1 MWDTACLDWEER
13 LLSGRSLVPD
23 LPLFR
28 EEAARALAVFKRLRI
43 PDLIG
48 QPTMADACG
57 PWFFPIVEALF
68 GAYDPSTNRRIIQE
82 VFELIPKKNSKAL
95 ALDTLV
101 ATPTGFVTIADAKV
115 GDEVLAADGTVTVIT
130 AKSTVFVDHECYE
143 VEFSTGEKIVCDA
156 GHLWV
161 TDAHR
166 DRERLNARG
175 ERTTPRPRAKTTE
188 EIARSLKVPSGRY
201 EINNHRTELCGPL
214 GLPHAGLPI
223 DPYVLGVWLGDGTA
237 TQAAL
242 TLNGDDAEQ
251 IVKGIAAA
259 GQPVWSRKLDGRN
272 AVYASLAGQR
282 GGSCFRADA
291 KALGLFGRK
300 HIPRAYLRASHWQRS
315 QLLRGLMDTDGSA
328 SANGQA
334 SLTTIFPELRDD
346 FVELVN
352 SLGFKASV
360 REDRAKIDGVD
371 HGPCWMIQFWPLGA
385 VVFLVDRKQARCAP
399 PREGLKARS
408 TARQIVACRPVPS
421 RPVQCISIAHP
432 GRQFLITRSLIPTHN
447 SSNGGAVM
455 TTALI
460 MNRRP
465 EAEFLLIAPT
475 MEIANIALK
484 QAKGTVKAD
493 PALDAL
499 FQVQDHL
506 KKITHRNTGATLQ
519 IKAADTD
526 VITGGKALG
535 TMIDETH
542 VFAKHSRAMDVF
554 IELRGALAARP
565 DGFLFQTT
573 TQSKEPPS
581 GVFKAELERA
591 RAVRDGRMK
600 LPLLPILYE
609 LPKSVTDSG
618 GWKDR
623 KYWAMVNPNLNRSVN
638 EEFLANELM
647 VAETEGP
654 QKLALIAS
662 QHFNV
667 EIGLSL
673 RDDRWPGADSWQSAA
688 LPRVTLAYIIANCEC
703 ATVGVDGG
711 GLDDLFAVAVIGRER
726 GTRRWIGWVKAWC
739 QKIVLDRRKSEAP
752 VFRDFESDG
761 DLIILEQPGAD
772 IEGVVEIC
780 KQLDEAGILATIGMD
795 PVGIGG
801 VVDALE
807 EAELGGDERIVGVS
821 QGYRLMGAS
830 KSLERK
836 VADRTFFHGDQRL
849 LNYAVGNAK
858 IEQKGNAQLVT
869 KQASGVAKIDPF
881 MALLDAAQ
889 CMAMNPEPTS
899 SRVDAHII

>member
-1 MWDTACLDWEER
+1 
-13 LLSGRSLVPD
+13 
-23 LPLFR
+23 
-28 EEAARALAVFKRLRI
+28 
-43 PDLIG
+43 
-48 QPTMADACG
+48 
-57 PWFFPIVEALF
+57 
-68 GAYDPSTNRRIIQE
+68 
-82 VFELIPKKNSKAL
+82 
-95 ALDTLV
+95 
-101 ATPTGFVTIADAKV
+101 
-115 GDEVLAADGTVTVIT
+115 
-130 AKSTVFVDHECYE
+130 
-143 VEFSTGEKIVCDA
+143 
-156 GHLWV
+156 
-161 TDAHR
+161 
-166 DRERLNARG
+166 
-175 ERTTPRPRAKTTE
+175 
-188 EIARSLKVPSGRY
+188 
-201 EINNHRTELCGPL
+201 
-214 GLPHAGLPI
+214 
-223 DPYVLGVWLGDGTA
+223 
-237 TQAAL
+237 
-242 TLNGDDAEQ
+242 
-251 IVKGIAAA
+251 
-259 GQPVWSRKLDGRN
+259 
-272 AVYASLAGQR
+272 
-282 GGSCFRADA
+282 
-291 KALGLFGRK
+291 
-300 HIPRAYLRASHWQRS
+300 
-315 QLLRGLMDTDGSA
+315 
-328 SANGQA
+328 
-334 SLTTIFPELRDD
+334 
-346 FVELVN
+346 
-352 SLGFKASV
+352 
-360 REDRAKIDGVD
+360 
-371 HGPCWMIQFWPLGA
+371 
-385 VVFLVDRKQARCAP
+385 
-399 PREGLKARS
+399 
-408 TARQIVACRPVPS
+408 
-421 RPVQCISIAHP
+421 
-432 GRQFLITRSLIPTHN
+432 
-447 SSNGGAVM
+447 M

>member
-1 MWDTACLDWEER
+1 MWSTACPDWEER
-13 LLSGRSLVPD
+13 ILSGRSLVPD

-48 QPTMADACG
+48 QPTMAEACG

-68 GAYDPSTNRRIIQE
+68 GAYDPNTNRRMIQE
-82 VFELIPKKNSKAL
+82 VFELIPKKNSK
-95 ALDTLV
+95 
-101 ATPTGFVTIADAKV
+101 
-115 GDEVLAADGTVTVIT
+115 
-130 AKSTVFVDHECYE
+130 
-143 VEFSTGEKIVCDA
+143 
-156 GHLWV
+156 
-161 TDAHR
+161 
-166 DRERLNARG
+166 
-175 ERTTPRPRAKTTE
+175 
-188 EIARSLKVPSGRY
+188 
-201 EINNHRTELCGPL
+201 
-214 GLPHAGLPI
+214 
-223 DPYVLGVWLGDGTA
+223 
-237 TQAAL
+237 
-242 TLNGDDAEQ
+242 
-251 IVKGIAAA
+251 
-259 GQPVWSRKLDGRN
+259 
-272 AVYASLAGQR
+272 
-282 GGSCFRADA
+282 
-291 KALGLFGRK
+291 
-300 HIPRAYLRASHWQRS
+300 
-315 QLLRGLMDTDGSA
+315 
-328 SANGQA
+328 
-334 SLTTIFPELRDD
+334 
-346 FVELVN
+346 
-352 SLGFKASV
+352 
-360 REDRAKIDGVD
+360 
-371 HGPCWMIQFWPLGA
+371 
-385 VVFLVDRKQARCAP
+385 
-399 PREGLKARS
+399 
-408 TARQIVACRPVPS
+408 
-421 RPVQCISIAHP
+421 
-432 GRQFLITRSLIPTHN
+432 

-475 MEIANIALK
+475 MEIATIALK

-573 TQSKEPPS
+573 TQSKEPPA

-591 RAVRDGRMK
+591 RAVRDGRMN

-623 KYWAMVNPNLNRSVN
+623 KYWALVNPNLNRSVN

-667 EIGLSL
+667 EIGMAL
-673 RDDRWPGADSWQSAA
+673 RADRWPGADIWLQGVVPGVD
-688 LPRVTLAYIIANCEC
+688 LDYIIKHCEC

-711 GLDDLFAVAVIGRER
+711 GLDDLFGVAVVGRER
-726 GTRRWIGWVKAWC
+726 GTRRWFGWAKAWC
-739 QKIVLDRRKSEAP
+739 QRSVLTLRKSEAP
-752 VFRDFESDG
+752 RFLDFEKTG
-761 DLIILEQPGAD
+761 DLVILDEPGAD

-780 KQLDEAGILATIGMD
+780 KKLDAAGILATIGLD

-801 VVDALE
+801 VIDALE
-807 EAELGGDERIVGVS
+807 EAELADEGRIVGIT
-821 QGYRLMGAS
+821 QGFKLMGPA
-830 KSLERK
+830 KTLERK
-836 VADRTFFHGDQRL
+836 VADRTFKHGDQAL
-849 LNYAVGNAK
+849 LNYAVSNAK
-858 IEQKGNAQLVT
+858 IEQKGNAQVVT
-869 KQASGVAKIDPF
+869 KQASGIAKIDPF

-889 CMAMNPEPTS
+889 CMSMNPEPIS